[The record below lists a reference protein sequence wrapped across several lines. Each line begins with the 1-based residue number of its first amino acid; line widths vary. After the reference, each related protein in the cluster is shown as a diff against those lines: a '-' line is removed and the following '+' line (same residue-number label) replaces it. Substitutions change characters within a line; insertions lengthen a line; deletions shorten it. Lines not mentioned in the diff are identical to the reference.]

1 MFGVLNTLIIIYS
14 IPTAPAQSLPSIV
27 GGVVAVVLI
36 IAGAAIV
43 IVILVLRHRNHPSS
57 LSIQKH
63 AE

>member
-1 MFGVLNTLIIIYS
+1 MLIVIS
-14 IPTAPAQSLPSIV
+14 SVPTPPAQSLDNIQSIV

-43 IVILVLRHRNHPSS
+43 IVILVMRHRNHPSS

-63 AE
+63 GE